1 MFFSSTPATRPE
13 EFNRRQQAVLL
24 EREQR
29 MARQR
34 EEGAEMWGLFSLVI
48 LLVNIGERFPWHR

>member
-48 LLVNIGERFPWHR
+48 